1 MYNVLHTCMC
11 SDPRP
16 GGRAAPETGGH
27 LHPADPHWHSAL
39 HAHHLQPV
47 PGAHR
52 HSPAG
57 AASAL
62 GRVSMESSVSS
73 AALLCLSLSHCT
85 CYFGCLLTTTHI
97 VSHKYTCTCVFILAE
112 VDVIVKL

>member
-1 MYNVLHTCMC
+1 MLLCLVCLFDLACMYYVRMC

-16 GGRAAPETGGH
+16 GGWAAPETGGH
-27 LHPADPHWHSAL
+27 LHPANPHWHSAL

-62 GRVSMESSVSS
+62 GRVSMAVSS
-73 AALLCLSLSHCT
+73 PQ
-85 CYFGCLLTTTHI
+85 
-97 VSHKYTCTCVFILAE
+97 
-112 VDVIVKL
+112 